1 MKTAGL
7 LGGMRYE
14 STIQYYKLINKKIN
28 NSLGNLNSAKILLY
42 SFNFE
47 EIEAL
52 QRNGEWD
59 KSGDLMGVQAK
70 HLQDANADFI
80 AICTNTMHKLIDNIN
95 KHINIDIL
103 HISDAVGTEIKK
115 HNLKNVLL
123 LGTKFTMEEDFYKK
137 FLVEKYGI
145 NVTIPNEKDRNTIHD
160 IIYKELCVG
169 ITNEVSRNSFLD
181 TITKSINT
189 ENIDGVILGCT
200 EIQMLIN
207 QEDFDSIKI
216 FDSTEI
222 HCDYIV
228 DNMLK

>member
-7 LGGMRYE
+7 LGGMSYE

-28 NSLGNLNSAKILLY
+28 NRLGNLNSAKILLY

-59 KSGDLMGVQAK
+59 KSGDLLGVQAK

-137 FLVEKYGI
+137 ILVEKYGI

-169 ITNEVSRNSFLD
+169 ITNEASRNSFLD

>member
-7 LGGMRYE
+7 LGGMSYE

-28 NSLGNLNSAKILLY
+28 NRLGNLNSAKILFY

-137 FLVEKYGI
+137 ILVEKYGI

>member
-1 MKTAGL
+1 MKTVGL
-7 LGGMRYE
+7 LGGMSYE

-28 NSLGNLNSAKILLY
+28 NRLGNLNSAKILLY

-70 HLQDANADFI
+70 YLQDANADFI

-103 HISDAVGTEIKK
+103 HVSDAVGTEIKK

-137 FLVEKYGI
+137 ILVEKYGI
-145 NVTIPNEKDRNTIHD
+145 NVTIPNENDRNAIHD

-169 ITNEVSRNSFLD
+169 ITNESSKNNFLKI
-181 TITKSINT
+181 ITKSIHY
-189 ENIDGVILGCT
+189 ENIDSVILGCT
-200 EIQMLIN
+200 EIQMLVN
-207 QEDFDSIKI
+207 QEDFHRIKI

>member
-7 LGGMRYE
+7 LGGMSYE

-28 NSLGNLNSAKILLY
+28 NRLGNLHSAKILLY

-59 KSGDLMGVQAK
+59 KSGDLLGVQAK

-95 KHINIDIL
+95 KYINIDIL
-103 HISDAVGTEIKK
+103 HISDTVGTEIKK

-137 FLVEKYGI
+137 ILVEKYGI

-169 ITNEVSRNSFLD
+169 ITNEASRNSFLD

>member
-1 MKTAGL
+1 MS
-7 LGGMRYE
+7 YE

-28 NSLGNLNSAKILLY
+28 NRLGNLNSAKILLY

-59 KSGDLMGVQAK
+59 KSGDLLGVQAK

-137 FLVEKYGI
+137 ILVEKYGI